1 MAPSSYPPSFSE
13 ATVAGPSNVLRQDT
27 RPIDNYYLPKIDV
40 PEAFDTSNRPDEWK
54 IEQGMAGHKLPILD
68 QTGSD
73 TIHIYPTHLPKRVK
87 DEEAIK
93 SVGDRDKV
101 FARELE
107 GWKGYVEWE
116 KYPEKKAKAHKI
128 LTSQTFTPSPE
139 YMFGPIPDTN
149 PVLTGE
155 DFKQWHH
162 AIGGELA
169 SVPEDSWNTVLREKH
184 PDMLH
189 LLQFPYNGEPPKRLV
204 TSKVITPNPLHFVRN
219 HGGIPIID
227 KDKWNLTLDGLV
239 NHPQT
244 YTLEDLKDERK
255 FPRME
260 KLVTM
265 QCSGTRRIEQISLY
279 GGQGDEVPQ
288 APWAEGAI
296 GTARYVGISLKKVIK
311 DCGGL
316 IKPAKH
322 LEFYGAETYVKDLEV
337 MNYVVSVPW
346 SKVKANEV
354 MLAWEMNGEPLPKI
368 HGYPLRVVVLGYI
381 GARSVKWLYRIKAI
395 ENPSRAPVQ
404 SREYLYFNQQV
415 GKYNLRPTDG
425 IQIQEMPVSSAIMSP
440 ITKQVVIHNG
450 KIRCKGWA
458 YSGGGRWPERV
469 ELSAD
474 GGFTW
479 YDVPPEKLS
488 KKGKWL
494 WRTWEIDLPCDAEGW
509 IEIVCRCWDNALNTQ
524 PLNVRAAWNWGL
536 HVTHSAHRISV
547 YSVNKTRPL
556 TRKRLDKYDQ
566 LGIPLAPLTRY
577 EIIQS
582 QTPEEYEE
590 YWRTHEPRDVDE

>member
-1 MAPSSYPPSFSE
+1 MELPAE
-13 ATVAGPSNVLRQDT
+13 LDT
-27 RPIDNYYLPKIDV
+27 
-40 PEAFDTSNRPDEWK
+40 TNRPDEWM
-54 IEQGMAGHKLPILD
+54 IEQGLAGHKLPILD
-68 QTGSD
+68 QSESD
-73 TIHIYPTHLPKRVK
+73 TVHLYPPPATKLTK
-87 DEEAIK
+87 DEEAIA
-93 SVGDRDKV
+93 SVGDRAKL
-101 FARELE
+101 FTRERN

-116 KYPEKKAKAHKI
+116 NYPEKKAKARKI
-128 LTSQTFTPSPE
+128 LTSQTFAPSPDFI
-139 YMFGPIPDTN
+139 FGPIPATN
-149 PVLTGE
+149 PVLPGD
-155 DFKQWHH
+155 DFKAWHT
-162 AIGGELA
+162 ALGGELA
-169 SVPEDSWNTVLREKH
+169 TAADDSWRCVLREKH
-184 PDMLH
+184 ADMLH

-204 TSKVITPNPLHFVRN
+204 TSKSITPNPLHFVRN

-227 KDKWNLTLDGLV
+227 KEKWELSLDGLV
-239 NHPQT
+239 NHPKT
-244 YTLEDLKDERK
+244 YKFHDLMDETK

-260 KLVTM
+260 KTVTI

-296 GTARYVGISLKKVIK
+296 GTARYVGISLKKLIK

-322 LEFYGAETYVKDLEV
+322 LELYGAETYIKDLEV
-337 MNYVVSVPW
+337 GNYLVSVPW

-395 ENPSRAPVQ
+395 ENPSLAPVQ
-404 SREYLYFNQQV
+404 SKEYLYFNQQV

-440 ITKQVVIHNG
+440 WTKQAVIHTG

-479 YDVPPEKLS
+479 YDVPPEHLS
-488 KKGKWL
+488 KKGKWT
-494 WRTWEIDLPCDAEGW
+494 WRTWEFDLPCDVEGW
-509 IEIVCRCWDNALNTQ
+509 IEIVCRCWDNSLNTQ

-536 HVTHSAHRISV
+536 HVTSSAHRIKV
-547 YSVNKTRPL
+547 YSINKSREL
-556 TRKRLDKYDQ
+556 TRKRLDKYEQ
-566 LGIPLAPLTRY
+566 QGIPLAPLSRY
-577 EIIQS
+577 EIVS
-582 QTPEEYEE
+582 GQTPEEYEQ
-590 YWRTHEPRDVDE
+590 YWKKHDPRDVDE

>member
-1 MAPSSYPPSFSE
+1 ME
-13 ATVAGPSNVLRQDT
+13 ITVELDT
-27 RPIDNYYLPKIDV
+27 N
-40 PEAFDTSNRPDEWK
+40 NRPDEWK

-73 TIHIYPTHLPKRVK
+73 TINIYPPPPTKIIK
-87 DEEAIK
+87 DEEAIQ
-93 SVGDRDKV
+93 SVGDRAKL
-101 FARELE
+101 FSRERV

-116 KYPEKKAKAHKI
+116 NFPEKKSRAKKI
-128 LTSQTFTPSPE
+128 LASQTFPE
-139 YMFGPIPDTN
+139 CPDFMFGPIPGTN
-149 PVLTGE
+149 PVLPGD
-155 DFKQWHH
+155 DFKAWH
-162 AIGGELA
+162 AALGGELTTV
-169 SVPEDSWNTVLREKH
+169 SDDSWRTVLREKH

-204 TSKVITPNPLHFVRN
+204 TSKTITPNPLHFVRN

-227 KDKWNLTLDGLV
+227 KDKWDMSLDGLV
-239 NHPQT
+239 ANPKT
-244 YTLEDLKDERK
+244 YTLDDLMDESR

-260 KLVTM
+260 KTVTI

-316 IKPAKH
+316 LKPAKH
-322 LEFYGAETYVKDLEV
+322 LELYGAETYVKDLEV
-337 MNYVVSVPW
+337 GNYVVSVPW

-354 MLAWEMNGEPLPKI
+354 ILAWEMNGEPLPKI

-395 ENPSRAPVQ
+395 EHPSRAPVQ
-404 SREYLYFNQQV
+404 SKEYLYFNQQV
-415 GKYNLRPTDG
+415 GKYNLRATDG

-440 ITKQVVIHNG
+440 WTKQTVVHIG
-450 KIRCKGWA
+450 TIRCKGWA

-479 YDVPPEKLS
+479 YSVPPEKLS
-488 KKGKWL
+488 KKGRWT
-494 WRTWEIDLPCDAEGW
+494 WRTWEYDLPCDVEGW
-509 IEIVCRCWDNALNTQ
+509 IEIVCRCWDNSLNTQ

-536 HVTHSAHRISV
+536 HVTSSAHRIKV
-547 YSVNKTRPL
+547 YSVNKSREL
-556 TRKRLDKYDQ
+556 TRKRLDKYEQ
-566 LGIPLAPLTRY
+566 LGIPLAPLTHY
-577 EIIQS
+577 DIIPG
-582 QTPEEYEE
+582 QTAEEYEQ
-590 YWRTHEPRDVDE
+590 YWRDHDPRDVDD

>member
-1 MAPSSYPPSFSE
+1 MAMELPAS
-13 ATVAGPSNVLRQDT
+13 LDT
-27 RPIDNYYLPKIDV
+27 
-40 PEAFDTSNRPDEWK
+40 TNRPDEWK

-73 TIHIYPTHLPKRVK
+73 TVHIYPPKESKVTK
-87 DEEAIK
+87 DQEAIA
-93 SVGDRDKV
+93 SVGNRTKL
-101 FARELE
+101 FARERV
-107 GWKGYVEWE
+107 GWKGYIEWE
-116 KYPEKKAKAHKI
+116 NYPEKKAKAHKI
-128 LTSQTFTPSPE
+128 LTSQTFNPCPDFN
-139 YMFGPIPDTN
+139 FGPIPDTN
-149 PVLTGE
+149 PVLPGN
-155 DFKQWHH
+155 DFKDWH
-162 AIGGELA
+162 AALGGELTTA
-169 SVPEDSWNTVLREKH
+169 ADDSWRCVLREKH

-204 TSKVITPNPLHFVRN
+204 TSKAITPNPLHFVRN

-227 KDKWNLTLDGLV
+227 KDKWDLSLDGLV
-239 NHPQT
+239 NNPKT
-244 YTLEDLKDERK
+244 YKFKDLLDESK
-255 FPRME
+255 FPRIE
-260 KLVTM
+260 KTVTI
-265 QCSGTRRIEQISLY
+265 QCSGTRRIEQITLY

-296 GTARYVGISLKKVIK
+296 GTARYHGISLKKLIK

-316 IKPAKH
+316 VKPAKH
-322 LEFYGAETYVKDLEV
+322 LELYGCETYFKDLDV
-337 MNYVVSVPW
+337 GNYVVSVPW

-354 MLAWEMNGEPLPKI
+354 ILAWEMNGEPLPKI

-395 ENPSRAPVQ
+395 ENPSVAPVQ
-404 SREYLYFNQQV
+404 AREYLYFNQQV

-440 ITKQVVIHNG
+440 FTKQAVLHTG

-479 YDVPPEKLS
+479 YDVPPENLS
-488 KKGKWL
+488 KKGKWT
-494 WRTWEIDLPCDAEGW
+494 WRTWEFDLPCDVEGW
-509 IEIVCRCWDNALNTQ
+509 IEIVCRCWDNSLNTQ

-536 HVTHSAHRISV
+536 HVTSSAHRIKV
-547 YSVNKTRPL
+547 YSINKSREL
-556 TRKRLDKYDQ
+556 TKKRLDKYEQ

-577 EIIQS
+577 ENVPG
-582 QTPEEYEE
+582 QTPEEYKQ
-590 YWRTHEPRDVDE
+590 YWKVHEPRDVDE